1 MKANVRRT
9 RRRMDAIDVI
19 ALVFMTIFTLVI
31 AIPFYT
37 TIVTSILTNTSYTRN
52 PFQLIPD
59 EVTFSNYVY
68 IFQNSSLLTG
78 YENILIVTAVGTA
91 YGLLISLMTAYGL
104 SFKGFPGKRLLTYL
118 VVIPMYVSGGL
129 LPTYL
134 NTKDLGLMNS
144 LWAIILQVGIT
155 PFNIIIIKNS
165 IEQLPGEITEA
176 ARIDGAGEFKAFF
189 KVVLPLIKPTLA
201 TFGLFIAVAYWNEW
215 YGSMLYLN
223 SNSQKTLQLIL
234 RNIVSQGSQDT
245 AMAASAVTLT
255 NVFSQGIKTAAVVV
269 TMLPIMCLYPFLQK
283 YFAKGLLVGAVKM

>member
-78 YENILIVTAVGTA
+78 YGNTLIVTAVGTA

-118 VVIPMYVSGGL
+118 VVIPMYVGGGQ

-155 PFNIIIIKNS
+155 PFNIIIKNS
-165 IEQLPGEITEA
+165 IEQLPGEIIEA

-223 SNSQKTLQLIL
+223 SNSLKTLQLIL

-269 TMLPIMCLYPFLQK
+269 VTMLPIMCLYPFLQK

>member
-78 YENILIVTAVGTA
+78 YENTLIVTAVGTA

-118 VVIPMYVSGGL
+118 VVIPMYVGGGL

-165 IEQLPGEITEA
+165 IEQLPGEIIEA

-223 SNSQKTLQLIL
+223 SNSLKTLQLIL

>member
-31 AIPFYT
+31 AIPFYS

-78 YENILIVTAVGTA
+78 YENTLIVTAVGTA

-118 VVIPMYVSGGL
+118 VVIPMYVGGGL

-165 IEQLPGEITEA
+165 IEQLPSEIIEA

-223 SNSQKTLQLIL
+223 SNSLKTLQLIL

>member
-78 YENILIVTAVGTA
+78 YGNTLIVTAVGTA

-118 VVIPMYVSGGL
+118 VVIPMYVGGGL

-155 PFNIIIIKNS
+155 PFNIIIKNS
-165 IEQLPGEITEA
+165 IEQLPGEIIEA

-223 SNSQKTLQLIL
+223 SNSLKTLQLIL

-269 TMLPIMCLYPFLQK
+269 VTMLPIMCLYPFLQK

>member
-78 YENILIVTAVGTA
+78 YENTLIVTAVGTA

>member
-1 MKANVRRT
+1 
-9 RRRMDAIDVI
+9 MDAIDVI

-37 TIVTSILTNTSYTRN
+37 SIVTSILTNTSYTRN

-78 YENILIVTAVGTA
+78 YGNTLVVTAVGTA

-165 IEQLPGEITEA
+165 IEQLPGEIIEA

>member
-78 YENILIVTAVGTA
+78 YGNTLVVTAVGTA

>member
-78 YENILIVTAVGTA
+78 YENTLIVTAVGTA

-165 IEQLPGEITEA
+165 IEQLPGEIIEA

-223 SNSQKTLQLIL
+223 SNSLKTLQLIL